1 MPCEAADITASPIR
15 EEVAQD
21 VQDLLTS
28 YFQWRGDSFGVVMG
42 HPRQNDAILPYLS
55 DAVLAA
61 ENQRVTA
68 LDRMRAGWGC
78 LYSGADST
86 FRVDKIIK
94 NPESILLY
102 VYEFAYFNSWYKK
115 YSSPETADRSGYGV
129 KHVLLLRRHDGGWT
143 LDRDDYYEG
152 RPTYASS
159 DAYQENPA
167 YIQYAGRPSNEGRA
181 VTGQPPAL
189 ESANP
194 DFMEE
199 FSPEEVIRY
208 ADIWAPGRNREAYG
222 DYSMVGG
229 DCCNFASQ
237 CLLSGGLPMDEAWYS
252 RDGKGSLVWI
262 SSTRLYRYLSQTQKV
277 GKGVAVLRQKDEAGR
292 TIQWGKKT
300 YKASQI
306 LIPGS
311 PVFYKWG
318 GGFAGDERWS
328 HTAICVGVLGD
339 GTPAVSCH
347 TGDKYHIKWNYGGE
361 NCDYGTVQ
369 LSSR

>member
-1 MPCEAADITASPIR
+1 
-15 EEVAQD
+15 
-21 VQDLLTS
+21 
-28 YFQWRGDSFGVVMG
+28 
-42 HPRQNDAILPYLS
+42 
-55 DAVLAA
+55 
-61 ENQRVTA
+61 
-68 LDRMRAGWGC
+68 
-78 LYSGADST
+78 
-86 FRVDKIIK
+86 
-94 NPESILLY
+94 
-102 VYEFAYFNSWYKK
+102 
-115 YSSPETADRSGYGV
+115 
-129 KHVLLLRRHDGGWT
+129 
-143 LDRDDYYEG
+143 
-152 RPTYASS
+152 
-159 DAYQENPA
+159 
-167 YIQYAGRPSNEGRA
+167 
-181 VTGQPPAL
+181 
-189 ESANP
+189 
-194 DFMEE
+194 
-199 FSPEEVIRY
+199 
-208 ADIWAPGRNREAYG
+208 
-222 DYSMVGG
+222 
-229 DCCNFASQ
+229 
-237 CLLSGGLPMDEAWYS
+237 MDEAWYS